1 MFFKSN
7 LLLLWHRTYT
17 SYWFIPLV
25 MSLVGIGLPYLTV
38 QYDLE
43 LRDSFFTRSLAWL
56 NFTDRDVAHQLLTTV
71 ISSIINVISITF
83 SLTMVVLTMAAS
95 QYGPQVL
102 RNFMEDTS
110 TKFVL
115 GTFVSTFLYCLL
127 TLRILGSIDA
137 TAPVPFINVALALVF
152 TMLAVG
158 VLVFFIHH
166 VSQRVQVDVIIKQL
180 SKELLQAIDKLFP
193 SKVGLQPEENAQAKK
208 WQPDTAPVAI
218 TTPVGGYVQSISG
231 DDMLQQASQNN
242 CVVEVLAKPG
252 DFVVPGATLALIHQ
266 DQGGSTGTLSDKDRE
281 CLGKLFA
288 IGARRTPIQDIEYTL
303 EKISEIALRA
313 LSPGVNEPF
322 VAIKC
327 VDYLSLAMAELSNR
341 EPPDSRRVDSDGN
354 LRIVVSPV
362 GFEALLH
369 GAFDPVVHYAGSDVN
384 VMQSVIKAIGAIW
397 SQNRN
402 HSHNPVLEAYLA
414 QLEQVIAGRQWE
426 ASQQN
431 QLKDALHGI
440 QAAQTPGQDT

>member
-166 VSQRVQVDVIIKQL
+166 VSQRV
-180 SKELLQAIDKLFP
+180 
-193 SKVGLQPEENAQAKK
+193 
-208 WQPDTAPVAI
+208 
-218 TTPVGGYVQSISG
+218 
-231 DDMLQQASQNN
+231 
-242 CVVEVLAKPG
+242 
-252 DFVVPGATLALIHQ
+252 
-266 DQGGSTGTLSDKDRE
+266 
-281 CLGKLFA
+281 
-288 IGARRTPIQDIEYTL
+288 
-303 EKISEIALRA
+303 
-313 LSPGVNEPF
+313 
-322 VAIKC
+322 
-327 VDYLSLAMAELSNR
+327 
-341 EPPDSRRVDSDGN
+341 
-354 LRIVVSPV
+354 
-362 GFEALLH
+362 
-369 GAFDPVVHYAGSDVN
+369 
-384 VMQSVIKAIGAIW
+384 
-397 SQNRN
+397 
-402 HSHNPVLEAYLA
+402 
-414 QLEQVIAGRQWE
+414 
-426 ASQQN
+426 
-431 QLKDALHGI
+431 
-440 QAAQTPGQDT
+440 